1 MAATSPTV
9 SEVLE
14 HSNITDLAHAL
25 KKLKIHTWIA
35 GQIPRVV
42 TRTGLANAAAQIL
55 YTADGQPS
63 APVKQ
68 PFQIHAVTLA
78 DDTPL
83 AIILNGA
90 VGSGE
95 VLVAYDADGVP
106 TLTFNAAVTGF
117 KIAGCPLPTGW
128 STILAGVL
136 G

>member
-42 TRTGLANAAAQIL
+42 VRSGLANAAAQIL
-55 YTADGQPS
+55 YTENGQPAS
-63 APVKQ
+63 PVGQ
-68 PFQIHAVTLA
+68 PFQVHAVTLT

-90 VGSGE
+90 VGAGE
-95 VLVAYDADGVP
+95 VLVAYDADGRP
-106 TLTFNAAVTGF
+106 TLTFNAAVTAF
-117 KIAGCPLPTGW
+117 KVAGCPIPTGW

>member
-55 YTADGQPS
+55 YTENGQPAS
-63 APVKQ
+63 PVGQ
-68 PFQIHAVTLA
+68 PFQVHAVTLT

-90 VGSGE
+90 VGAGE

-106 TLTFNAAVTGF
+106 TLTFNAAVTAF
-117 KIAGCPLPTGW
+117 KVAGCPIPTGW